1 MKRLCGD
8 CEYSFETIPT
18 CYVCDLDDKPIH
30 LDQER
35 SDCPLKPKA
44 EHVPCRVCSHTF
56 FKWNNTQEVMTR
68 VCKSCKNIEQIE
80 NVKEAA

>member
-1 MKRLCGD
+1 MKRLFGD
-8 CEYSFETIPT
+8 CEYSFEHLQGV
-18 CYVCDLDDKPIH
+18 YVCDIDVKSIH

-56 FKWNNTQEVMTR
+56 FTWNNTQDVMTR